1 MTKIRR
7 TDLALVVI
15 MVLTLGVQATMK
27 VPADLFLFLNSMCA
41 ELPDAV
47 WQNLTQLGDTLVL
60 LCCMAPVLWFRPA
73 WIYGLIAA
81 IPLGSFL
88 SLFFKN
94 TFNAPRPGDV
104 LSLSDF
110 HAIAPLLSGHSFP
123 SGHTITAFAFAAV
136 LWISLRQEA
145 PGAFKRCA
153 QAGALLLAA
162 GIGLSRIAMGV
173 HWPQD
178 VLAGACMG
186 WLAGLSGVM
195 LVEKYQAFWQAWFTK
210 WTVLLLLVIG
220 AGYLAA
226 RSPLT
231 EVIVIAAV
239 ASVLGAALFQAARQL
254 VNRRRLKRPGV

>member
-7 TDLALVVI
+7 TDLALMLI
-15 MVLTLGVQATMK
+15 MVLTMGIQATMK
-27 VPADLFLFLNSMCA
+27 VPANLFLFLNSMCA
-41 ELPDAV
+41 QWPDVV

-81 IPLGSFL
+81 IPMGSFL

-94 TFNAPRPGDV
+94 AFNAPRPGDV
-104 LSLSDF
+104 LLLSDF
-110 HAIAPLLSGHSFP
+110 HAIAPVLSGSSFP

-136 LWISLRQEA
+136 IWMSLRQEEQ
-145 PGAFKRCA
+145 GAFKRCA

-210 WTVLLLLVIG
+210 WAVLLLLIIS
-220 AGYLAA
+220 AGYLAV
-226 RSPLT
+226 RSPPT
-231 EVIVIAAV
+231 EVVVIAAI
-239 ASVLGAALFQAARQL
+239 ASVLGSALFQAARL
-254 VNRRRLKRPGV
+254 VVYWLRLKRPGV

>member
-1 MTKIRR
+1 MTKVRR
-7 TDLALVVI
+7 TDLAVVLI
-15 MVLTLGVQATMK
+15 MVLTMGVQATMK
-27 VPADLFLFLNSMCA
+27 VPTNLFLFLNSMCA
-41 ELPDAV
+41 QWPDAF

-81 IPLGSFL
+81 IPLGGFL

-110 HAIAPLLSGHSFP
+110 HAIEPVLSGSSFP
-123 SGHTITAFAFAAV
+123 SGHAITAFAFAAV
-136 LWISLRQEA
+136 LWMSLRHEEHCV
-145 PGAFKRCA
+145 FKRFS
-153 QAGALLLAA
+153 QILALLLAV

-173 HWPQD
+173 HFPQD

-195 LVEKYQAFWQAWFTK
+195 LVEKYQAFWR
-210 WTVLLLLVIG
+210 G
-220 AGYLAA
+220 
-226 RSPLT
+226 
-231 EVIVIAAV
+231 
-239 ASVLGAALFQAARQL
+239 
-254 VNRRRLKRPGV
+254 RLIRPGVLCFLVISAIYVGSRSPKLEGVLTASMISVFIAVVFQVASLLIQRHDQDTSLT

>member
-7 TDLALVVI
+7 TDLALVLI

-27 VPADLFLFLNSMCA
+27 VPANLFLFLNSMCA
-41 ELPDAV
+41 ERPDAV
-47 WQNLTQLGDTLVL
+47 WQNLTLLGDTLVL
-60 LCCMAPVLWFRPA
+60 LCCMAPLLWLRPA

-94 TFNAPRPGDV
+94 AFNAPRPGDV

-110 HAIAPLLSGHSFP
+110 HAIAPVLSGSSFP

-136 LWISLRQEA
+136 IWMSLRQEEA
-145 PGAFKRCA
+145 GAFKRCV
-153 QAGALLLAA
+153 QTGALLLAA

-195 LVEKYQAFWQAWFTK
+195 LVEKYQAFWQAGFTK
-210 WTVLLLLVIG
+210 WAALFLLVIS
-220 AGYLAA
+220 ACYLAV
-226 RSPLT
+226 RSPPT
-231 EVIVIAAV
+231 EVVVNAAM
-239 ASVLGAALFQAARQL
+239 ASVLVAALFQAARLL
-254 VNRRRLKRPGV
+254 VNRRHLKRPGV

>member
-1 MTKIRR
+1 MTKVRR
-7 TDLALVVI
+7 TDLAVVLI
-15 MVLTLGVQATMK
+15 MVLTMGVQATMK
-27 VPADLFLFLNSMCA
+27 VPTNLFLFLNSMCA
-41 ELPDAV
+41 QWPDAF

-110 HAIAPLLSGHSFP
+110 HAIAPVLSGSSFP
-123 SGHTITAFAFAAV
+123 SGHAITAFAFAAV
-136 LWISLRQEA
+136 LWMSLRHEEH
-145 PGAFKRCA
+145 GVFKRFS
-153 QAGALLLAA
+153 QILALLLAV

-186 WLAGLSGVM
+186 WLAGLSGVL
-195 LVEKYQAFWQAWFTK
+195 LVEKYQAFWQAWFIK
-210 WTVLLLLVIG
+210 WTALLLLLIS
-220 AGYLAA
+220 AGYLAV
-226 RSPLT
+226 RSPPS
-231 EVIVIAAV
+231 EVVVKAAI
-239 ASVLGAALFQAARQL
+239 ASVLGAALFKAVRHL
-254 VNRRRLKRPGV
+254 VNRPHL